1 VRCRNGG
8 DPFHARPITIERL
21 FLFEQFLAL
30 LMEFLYSL
38 SGMFDG
44 KLAGFEGIFPT
55 LQPGPKAG

>member
-38 SGMFDG
+38 SGMFD
-44 KLAGFEGIFPT
+44 
-55 LQPGPKAG
+55 